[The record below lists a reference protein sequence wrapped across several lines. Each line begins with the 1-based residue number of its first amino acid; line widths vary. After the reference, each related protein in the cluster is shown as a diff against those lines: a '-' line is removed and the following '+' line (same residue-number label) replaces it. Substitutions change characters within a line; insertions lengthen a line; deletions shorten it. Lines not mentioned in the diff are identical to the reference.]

1 MTFKTWTLAV
11 ASVVIAGAASVAP
24 SPAHAET
31 ALEKLLR
38 LVIHKDEESKGPPPE
53 KSLQAPFSSSTT
65 VQTQSA
71 GGSLAGMYDAK
82 DAASLDKSST
92 NLDVP
97 HRSPEQVADWSSG
110 IVSQAMTI
118 APQTWQ
124 TDFGKISG
132 NFAPYAAEEYK
143 AFLSSSNMLSLLTNQ
158 KMKLLSVTDGPGI
171 VLKEG
176 AINGTY
182 HWLIQI
188 PLMSSYY
195 SVDTQEIDKT
205 TTVQSQH
212 LLVQVQV
219 GRIATKKAD
228 DIGLIIERWHVS
240 QSAPQSQ

>member
-24 SPAHAET
+24 SPAHAES

-53 KSLQAPFSSSTT
+53 ESLQAPFPSSTT
-65 VQTQSA
+65 AQTQAA
-71 GGSLAGMYDAK
+71 GSSLAGMYDAK
-82 DAASLDKSST
+82 DASTLDKSAT
-92 NLDVP
+92 NLDAP

-110 IVSQAMTI
+110 LVAQAMTI
-118 APQTWQ
+118 TPQSWEA
-124 TDFGKISG
+124 DFGKISG

-143 AFLSSSNMLSLLTNQ
+143 TFLSSSNMIALLTGQ

-195 SVDTQEIDKT
+195 AVDTQEIDKT
-205 TTVQSQH
+205 ATVQSQN

-219 GRIATKKAD
+219 GRVPPKKAD
-228 DIGLIIERWHVS
+228 DIGLIIERWRVS
-240 QSAPQSQ
+240 QSATKPQ